1 MGTKPL
7 NPVTERLREFTA
19 HLEQPVRTNPERA
32 HVLGEA
38 IHHASLDDIELEM
51 DELCEQFATGDLR
64 LSAVELASLASRYQQ
79 LVAFFPRYAEVMN
92 RRERFIDVLAA
103 GAREQPTDGDWRVQ
117 SDPQF
122 AHSYATAID
131 EFRASA
137 VQFSDSLSDTLRRRE
152 G

>member
-7 NPVTERLREFTA
+7 NPVTERLREFTS

-38 IHHASLDDIELEM
+38 IHHASLDDIELDME
-51 DELCEQFATGDLR
+51 ELCEQFAMEELR
-64 LSAVELASLASRYQQ
+64 QSAVELAGLASRYQQ
-79 LVAFFPRYAEVMN
+79 LVSFFPRYAEVMN

-103 GAREQPTDGDWRVQ
+103 GARDKPTDGDWRAQ

-122 AHSYATAID
+122 ANSYSIALD

-137 VQFSDSLSDTLRRRE
+137 VQFSDQLSDAIRSRE
-152 G
+152 S